1 MATGAQGSAVRHR
14 HTLGEIVAAHGAALR
29 QSTRLSGAQVKALR
43 AIERC
48 RTPAL
53 GGQLWRCDRCEQP
66 QYRFHSCRDRHC
78 PQCQNLARER
88 WLQARNAELL
98 PVPYFHLVFTLPESL
113 RALSMGNPRRMH
125 AMLFRCVAET
135 LKDFAADSRWLGGE
149 IAATL
154 VLHTWTQRLD
164 YHPHIHV
171 LIAGGALGADG
182 QWIDAR
188 KGFLFPVRALSKVF
202 RGKYVQALGHAM
214 ASDALHYGG
223 STSALSEASAR
234 SRFLSTLRSHDW
246 VVYAKP
252 SARGPQQ
259 VLDYLARYTHKTA
272 LSNERILGIDGAQV
286 RFAWRDRAHGNKRRT
301 LGLPVQEFLGRFVR
315 HVLPRGFTRIRHV
328 GILASRHK
336 SAKLAIARNALEAP
350 PPETPPSTET
360 VDQYC
365 LRVLGIDIHQC
376 QACGCGRLR
385 LVARLAP
392 ARRSRDPPENAR

>member
-1 MATGAQGSAVRHR
+1 MRHR
-14 HTLGEIVAAHGAALR
+14 HTLGSIVAEHGRALR
-29 QSTRLSGAQVKALR
+29 EAQALSGAQLKALR

-53 GGQLWRCDRCEQP
+53 GGQLWRCDQCEQL

-88 WLQARNAELL
+88 WLQARRAELL

-113 RALSMGNPRRMH
+113 RPLSMGNPRRMH
-125 AMLFRCVAET
+125 AMLFRCVAGT
-135 LKDFAADSRWLGGE
+135 LKTFAADPRWLGGE

-171 LIAGGALGADG
+171 LIAGGALSREG
-182 QWIDAR
+182 QWIGAHR
-188 KGFLFPVRALSKVF
+188 GFLFPVHALSKVF
-202 RGKYVQALGHAM
+202 RGKYLHALENAM
-214 ASDALHYGG
+214 AAGAVRFSG
-223 STSALSEASAR
+223 STASLSDVALR
-234 SRFLSTLRSHDW
+234 RRFVANLRNADW

-272 LSNERILGIDGAQV
+272 LSNERILGADSTEV

-301 LGLPVQEFLGRFVR
+301 LRLPAQEFLGRFIR

-328 GILASRHK
+328 GLLASRHK
-336 SAKLAIARNALEAP
+336 SAKLTAARSALQAP
-350 PPETPPSTET
+350 PPDPSPTPESAE
-360 VDQYC
+360 QYC
-365 LRVLGIDIHQC
+365 LRVLGLDIHQC
-376 QACGCGRLR
+376 PHCDAGRLR
-385 LVARLAP
+385 FAGALAP
-392 ARRSRDPPENAR
+392 ARRSRDPPSDVR